1 MAHAWRLILSLAVLA
16 TVVVPLLRPEPAAAQ
31 DRLDYEI
38 PGGWFYTQA
47 NGSPLGTSPKGY
59 AVTNADGVLFYDAF
73 RFVGGVDAVGFP
85 VSQRFTYQGFITQA
99 FQKAVFQWRPD
110 QGNTVVF
117 ANVIDA
123 IGDAGKDGWLD
134 VVRSTP
140 NRLPTSFDEGAANF
154 QEIIRRRQALLDENP
169 AIKQRYFAVP
179 DPISLYGLPTS
190 RVVDRG
196 NHFVVRFQRAVM
208 QHYKEDVPWARR
220 GQVLVANGGD
230 LAKEAGIFPPEAL
243 VPIDPPGST
252 PAPQAQPATAAPP
265 PGGTASYPFGYG
277 FQIDQG
283 NLAYGVEMTR
293 KAGFNWVKF
302 QVRWENLEPT
312 KGQVN
317 WGEIDRWVNGA
328 AGLRILLSVVTAPR
342 WARPPDTDFGVP
354 GPPANPQ
361 DFADFVGALAAR
373 YKGKVHAIEIWN
385 EQNLWY
391 EWGGRGRKL
400 SAKQYTDLLRVS
412 YAAIKRANPEI
423 VVVSGAPTPTGVN
436 DGDIAIDDLVYL
448 QQMYDHGLKDIS
460 DAIGIHPSGY
470 NNPPDDWIDR
480 KTVPTTTFK
489 GHGSVYF
496 RRIEQFREVMVQYGD
511 ANKQLWATE
520 FGWASSSNPYPE
532 YSYARDNSEEQQ
544 AAYLVRAFQIGKEKG
559 YMGPMFVWNLNFAAG
574 AEPDDRY
581 GKRAFAVLHPD
592 GRPRPAYTALANM
605 PK

>member
-1 MAHAWRLILSLAVLA
+1 MVIAVVVLA
-16 TVVVPLLRPEPAAAQ
+16 ALVAPLVRPEPAAAQ
-31 DRLDYEI
+31 AALDYQI
-38 PGGWFYTQA
+38 PGGWFFTQA
-47 NGSPLGTSPKGY
+47 NGSDLGTSPKGY

-73 RFVGGVDAVGFP
+73 RFVGGVDAIGYP

-117 ANVIDA
+117 ANIIDA

-140 NRLPTSFDEGAANF
+140 NRLPTSFDADATSF
-154 QEIIRRRQALLDENP
+154 QDIIRKRQALLDENP
-169 AIKQRYFAVP
+169 AIKQRYFSVP

-196 NHFVVRFQRAVM
+196 NHFVVRFQRAIM

-230 LAKEAGIFPPEAL
+230 LAKESGIFPKEAL
-243 VPIDPPGST
+243 TPTDPPG
-252 PAPQAQPATAAPP
+252 AAGAGQAQPAVAAPP
-265 PGGTASYPFGYG
+265 PGRTPVYPFGYG
-277 FQIDQG
+277 FQVDQG
-283 NLAYGVEMTR
+283 NLAYGIEMTR

-302 QVRWENLEPT
+302 QIRWENLESS
-312 KGQVN
+312 KGQIN
-317 WGEIDRWVNGA
+317 WGDIDRWVNGA
-328 AGLRILLSVVTAPR
+328 AGLKVLLSVVTAPR
-342 WARPPDTDFGVP
+342 WARPPDTDFSVP

-361 DFADFVGALAAR
+361 DFADFVAAIAAR
-373 YKGKVHAIEIWN
+373 HKGKVHAIEVWN

-400 SAKQYTDLLRVS
+400 SAKQYMDLLKVS

-423 VVVSGAPTPTGVN
+423 VVVSGAPTPTGHS
-436 DGDIAIDDLVYL
+436 DGDIAIDDLEFL
-448 QQMYDHGLKDIS
+448 KQMYDHGLKDFS
-460 DAIGIHPSGY
+460 DAIGIHPSGF
-470 NNPPDDWIDR
+470 NNPPDDWADR

-489 GHGSVYF
+489 GHGSQYF

-520 FGWASSSNPYPE
+520 FGWASSPNPYPE
-532 YSYARDNSEEQQ
+532 YSYAKDNSEEQQ

-559 YMGPMFVWNLNFAAG
+559 YMGPMFVWNLNFAAS

-581 GKRAFAVLHPD
+581 AKRAFSVLYPD
-592 GRPRPAYTALANM
+592 GRPRPAYLALAAM

>member
-1 MAHAWRLILSLAVLA
+1 MVLSVAVLA
-16 TVVVPLLRPEPAAAQ
+16 ALVVPLLRPEPAAAQ
-31 DRLDYEI
+31 AQLDYQI

-47 NGSPLGTSPKGY
+47 NGSDLGTSPKGY

-73 RFVGGVDAVGFP
+73 RFVGGVDAVGYP
-85 VSQRFTYQGFITQA
+85 VSQRFTYQGFITQV

-123 IGDAGKDGWLD
+123 IGDAGKDDWLD

-140 NRLPTSFDEGAANF
+140 NRLPTSFDADATSF
-154 QEIIRRRQALLDENP
+154 QDIVRKRQALLDENP
-169 AIKQRYFAVP
+169 AIKQRYFSVP
-179 DPISLYGLPTS
+179 DPITLYGLPTS
-190 RVVDRG
+190 RVVDKG

-230 LAKEAGIFPPEAL
+230 LAKEAGIFPKEAL
-243 VPIDPPGST
+243 VPTDPPGASG
-252 PAPQAQPATAAPP
+252 APQAQPASAAPP
-265 PGGTASYPFGYG
+265 PGGTPVHPFGYG
-277 FQIDQG
+277 FQVDQG
-283 NLAYGVEMTR
+283 NLAYGIEMTK

-302 QVRWENLEPT
+302 QIRWENLESS
-312 KGQVN
+312 KGQIN
-317 WGEIDRWVNGA
+317 WGDIDRWVNGA
-328 AGLRILLSVVTAPR
+328 AGLKVLLSVVTAPR
-342 WARPPDTDFGVP
+342 WARPPDTDFSVP

-361 DFADFVGALAAR
+361 DFADFVAAIAAR
-373 YKGKVHAIEIWN
+373 HKGKVHAIEVWN

-400 SAKQYTDLLRVS
+400 SAKQYIDLLKVS
-412 YAAIKRANPEI
+412 YAAIKKANPEI
-423 VVVSGAPTPTGVN
+423 VVVSGAPTPTGHS
-436 DGDIAIDDLVYL
+436 DGDIAIDDLEFL
-448 QQMYDHGLKDIS
+448 KQMYDQGLKDVS
-460 DAIGIHPSGY
+460 DAIGIHPSGF
-470 NNPPDDWIDR
+470 NNPPDDWADR

-489 GHGSVYF
+489 GHGSQYF

-532 YSYARDNSEEQQ
+532 YSYAKDNSEEQQ

-559 YMGPMFVWNLNFAAG
+559 YMGPMFVWNLNFAAS

-581 GKRAFAVLHPD
+581 AKRAFSVLYPD
-592 GRPRPAYTALANM
+592 GRPRPAYLALAAM